1 MSEIPK
7 GHVHNW
13 ETERAVLGGILL
25 APERLDDVREH
36 LTPGHFHRPA
46 HQRIYA
52 LMCDLADK
60 GTPPDTILVLDAI
73 EARGEAEPCGGIGY
87 VIALPQACASVDH
100 VASYARQVANLATL
114 RKLQLM
120 ARTIEEMVTAGQV
133 DAAQAM
139 DAASALLYG
148 VVDGV
153 VGGKGWVPIAD
164 TLHRQLEEIRSRV
177 ENPGTLRGVTTGLRD
192 LDTKIAGLERGRFY
206 VVAGRPGMGKSAL
219 MQVFARAAATQCA
232 VGIIT
237 LEMPDSEI
245 AERALVQ
252 EARVSA
258 SAVRDGKV
266 DEHQWRRLVNAAHTI
281 ADLPI
286 LVDDCSTAS
295 IAQIRAKARRL
306 KQQRPDLGVLFLDY
320 LQIAT
325 ADVGRGNREQEISK
339 IARGGKAIAKELG
352 IAVVFL
358 AQLSRKAEDR
368 TDKRP
373 VPSDLRE
380 SGAVEQEADVILLI
394 YRDSVYNKDSPD
406 AGIAEILVGKNRS
419 GTTGTV
425 KVAFRG
431 HEYTFAD
438 LAVDQPPPRQDDYR
452 SGQW

>member
-1 MSEIPK
+1 MTDKKIL
-7 GHVHNW
+7 NW
-13 ETERAVLGGILL
+13 ETERAVLGGIML

-36 LTPGHFHRPA
+36 LSAQQFHRPS
-46 HQRIYA
+46 HQALYS

-60 GTPPDTILVLDAI
+60 GTPPDTMLLLDAM
-73 EARGEAEPCGGIGY
+73 EARGDTERMGGISY
-87 VIALPQACASVDH
+87 VIALPQACASVEH
-100 VASYARQVANLATL
+100 VGDYAKRVADLSTLRRLQLVARQ
-114 RKLQLM
+114 
-120 ARTIEEMVTAGQV
+120 IEELVGGGEV
-133 DAAQAM
+133 NAAQAM
-139 DAASALLYG
+139 DAASTLLYG

-153 VGGKGWVPIAD
+153 GGGKGWVPIAD
-164 TLHRQLEEIRSRV
+164 AAHRQLEEIRARI
-177 ENPGTLRGVTTGLRD
+177 ENPGTLRGFTTGLID
-192 LDTKIAGLERGRFY
+192 LDKKTAGFERGRFY

-219 MQVFARAAATQCA
+219 MQVFARAASTQCG

-258 SAVRDGKV
+258 SAVRDGQV
-266 DEHQWRRLVNAAHTI
+266 DEHQWRRLVDAAQTL

-286 LVDDCSTAS
+286 LVDDCSAAS
-295 IAQIRAKARRL
+295 ISQIRAKARRL

-339 IARGGKAIAKELG
+339 IARGGKSIAKELG

-358 AQLSRKAEDR
+358 AQLSRKCEDR
-368 TDKRP
+368 TDARP
-373 VPSDLRE
+373 MPSDLRE

-406 AGIAEILVGKNRS
+406 AGVAEILVGKNRS

-438 LAVDQPPPRQDDYR
+438 LAVDRPEPRHEEYR

>member
-1 MSEIPK
+1 MSA
-7 GHVHNW
+7 HVQNW

-36 LTPGHFHRPA
+36 LTPNQFHRPS
-46 HQRIYA
+46 HQQLFA
-52 LMCDLADK
+52 LMCELADK
-60 GTPPDTILVLDAI
+60 GTPPDTMLVLDAM
-73 EARGEAEPCGGIGY
+73 EARGDSERMGGISY
-87 VIALPQACASVDH
+87 VVALPGACASIDL
-100 VASYARQVANLATL
+100 VANYARRVADLATL

-120 ARTIEEMVTAGQV
+120 ARTIEEMVTSGTV
-133 DAAQAM
+133 DAGQAM
-139 DAASALLYG
+139 DAASSLLYG

-164 TLHRQLEEIRSRV
+164 TLHRQLEEIRARV

-192 LDTKIAGLERGRFY
+192 LDTKIAGFERGRFY

-252 EARVSA
+252 EARVNA

-266 DEHQWRRLVNAAHTI
+266 DESQWRRLVDAAHAL

-286 LVDDCSTAS
+286 LVDDCSAAS

-339 IARGGKAIAKELG
+339 IARGGKSISKELG

-358 AQLSRKAEDR
+358 AQLSRKCEDR

-373 VPSDLRE
+373 VCSDLRE

-394 YRDSVYNKDSPD
+394 YRDEVYCKDTTD
-406 AGIAEILVGKNRS
+406 KGIAEIGVGKNRS
-419 GTTGTV
+419 GTTGTI